1 MSRARKELYFQ
12 KLKGFLE
19 EYSKAFLITI
29 DNIGASHIQ
38 SLRKQFRGKA
48 EILMGK
54 NTMIRKCMKQ
64 CVEAGMTK
72 LEPFIEKINGN
83 VGIVFTN
90 GDLSELKDLITATKK
105 PAPAKAGVVA
115 PSDVIL
121 PAGPTGLEPT
131 ATVFLQA
138 LNIQSK
144 IVRGQVELT
153 VSVHLIEKGEKVKAG
168 AAALLQKLGITP
180 FEYGIQL
187 TTVYDNGFVYGAEL
201 LDLTDADVLGKFSQ
215 GITRIAALGMQIGYP
230 TIATVPHTIAKAFQ
244 NLLAIG
250 IETEYSFGPVDEL
263 KATLADPDAFKAVAT
278 TAAVE
283 EKVEVAAVVEESS
296 SSEEMD
302 LDLFG

>member
-1 MSRARKELYFQ
+1 MSRARKELYFN

-19 EYSKAFLITI
+19 TYSKAFLITI

-38 SLRKQFRGKA
+38 QLRKEFRGKA

-64 CVEAGMTK
+64 CVEEGNTK
-72 LEPFIEKINGN
+72 IEPFIEKINGN

-90 GDLSELKDLITATKK
+90 GNLSALKSVVTATRK
-105 PAPAKAGVVA
+105 PAPAKAGIIA
-115 PSDVIL
+115 PSDVVL

-153 VSVHLIEKGEKVKAG
+153 VPVHLIVKGEKVKAG
-168 AAALLQKLGITP
+168 AAALLQKLGMTP
-180 FEYGIQL
+180 FEYGIDL
-187 TTVYDNGFVYGAEL
+187 TTVYDNGFVYNAEL
-201 LDLTDADVLGKFSQ
+201 LELTDADVLAKFSQ

-230 TIATVPHTIAKAFQ
+230 TIATVPHTIAKAYK

-250 IETEYSFGPVDEL
+250 VETEYSFGPVDEL
-263 KATLADPDAFKAVAT
+263 KEMLKNPDAFKSAAPVVEEKAAAVVI
-278 TAAVE
+278 AVE
-283 EKVEVAAVVEESS
+283 ESEEES
-296 SSEEMD
+296 EDMD

>member
-1 MSRARKELYFQ
+1 MSRVRKEAYFQ

-19 EYSKAFLITI
+19 TYSKAFLITI
-29 DNIGASHIQ
+29 DNIGAAHIQ
-38 SLRKQFRGKA
+38 QLRKEMRGKA

-54 NTMIRKCMKQ
+54 NTLIRKCMKQ
-64 CVEAGMTK
+64 AVEEGMTK

-90 GDLSELKDLITATKK
+90 GDLSELKTLITATKK
-105 PAPAKAGVVA
+105 PAPAKAGIMA
-115 PSDVIL
+115 PSNVIL

-153 VSVHLIEKGEKVKAG
+153 VAVHLIVAGEKVKAG

-180 FEYGIQL
+180 FEYGISL
-187 TTVYDNGFVYGAEL
+187 TVVYDNGFVYGAEL

-230 TIATVPHTIAKAFQ
+230 TIATVPHTIAKAYK

-250 IETEYSFGPVDEL
+250 IETEYNFGPVAEL
-263 KATLADPDAFKAVAT
+263 KATLADPDAFKAVE
-278 TAAVE
+278 AVV
-283 EKVEVAAVVEESS
+283 EKVEEAAAPAVVEESS
-296 SSEEMD
+296 SSEDMD